1 MSMGRTENK
10 AGVLP
15 RREFLNEQGL
25 IFGASYES
33 TAVVPDGT
41 PAAALEDMVTQYVP
55 SARPGSRAP
64 HVWLKRGN
72 EEISSIDLFGP
83 RFVLMA
89 GAQGEAWQRAAQG
102 IAISWPPLVTHV
114 IGKDTEISDPD
125 SNWHDAYGIEPDGA
139 VLVRPDG
146 YVAWRSRSG
155 VSNSDATLRD
165 VFDRL
170 LGRVP
175 ALARAS

>member
-15 RREFLNEQGL
+15 RREFLAEQGL
-25 IFGASYES
+25 IFGAIYDS

-41 PAAALEDMVTQYVP
+41 PAVPLEVTEYVP
-55 SARPGSRAP
+55 SARPGCRAP
-64 HVWLKRGN
+64 HVLLKRGN
-72 EEISSIDLFGP
+72 EEISSIDLIGP
-83 RFVLMA
+83 HFLLMA
-89 GAQGEAWQRAAQG
+89 GAQGDAWTRAAQG
-102 IAISWPPLVTHV
+102 VAVSWPPLVAHV
-114 IGKDTEISDPD
+114 IGKNTEISDPD
-125 SNWHDAYGIEPDGA
+125 GIWHAAYGIEPDGA

-146 YVAWRSRSG
+146 YVAWRSKSG
-155 VSNSDATLRD
+155 VSNPEATLRE

-175 ALARAS
+175 ALAQAG